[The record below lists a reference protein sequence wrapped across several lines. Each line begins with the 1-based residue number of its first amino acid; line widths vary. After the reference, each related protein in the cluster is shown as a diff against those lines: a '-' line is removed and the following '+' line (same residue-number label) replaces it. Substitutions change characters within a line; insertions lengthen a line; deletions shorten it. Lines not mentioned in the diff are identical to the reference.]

1 MLNSTTERGKNA
13 LKMGSMNIHCS
24 HVCQSCC
31 LGCCCCHPVVKNS
44 NKKKKKRKSIKR
56 KRKDTQQQLLPE
68 HPIFFWLCCFV
79 LFFSGG
85 CYYLRLSAVR
95 PSVSVYACLS
105 VCYARIKWA
114 LQHRRPVSLFLYMK

>member
-31 LGCCCCHPVVKNS
+31 LGCCCCH
-44 NKKKKKRKSIKR
+44 
-56 KRKDTQQQLLPE
+56 PE